1 MSPELPPHK
10 QTTQSLVLPPYRIK
24 DSEYIILHDGAVAR
38 LLKPRKKGNIN
49 YWSLSIDGRLK
60 VMTQKS
66 IDELAAQ
73 G

>member
-1 MSPELPPHK
+1 MSPELPPNQ
-10 QTTQSLVLPPYRIK
+10 QTTQSLVLPPVRIK
-24 DSEYIILHDGAVAR
+24 DSAYVILHDGTVAR
-38 LLKPRKKGNIN
+38 LLKPRKKGNIT
-49 YWSLSIDGRLK
+49 YWSMNLDGRLK